1 MIKNELITSLRAALE
16 RDPDVNLHRYPI
28 QITFDG
34 TLRLSG
40 EVEHIAAKR
49 KIIQAA
55 RRLANSGRIED
66 HLDVMVGER
75 RTDDALR
82 QGVLR
87 ALTEEPAFHGLM
99 IGGPDM
105 EPPNEGDW
113 MVASAEGTTV
123 HLEGKVNSLSHRRLA
138 EVLAWWVPG
147 TSRVENRMR
156 VYPPEEDNDDEISD
170 AVRIVLEKD
179 PSLDGEQI
187 SARTRE
193 RTVTLEGTVRTSEN
207 RRLAW
212 YDCWY
217 VPGVHAVENH
227 LRVRSA

>member
-1 MIKNELITSLRAALE
+1 MIKNELVTSLRAALE

-28 QITFDG
+28 EIRFDG
-34 TLRLSG
+34 TLHLAG

-49 KIIQAA
+49 KIMQIA

-66 HLDVMVGER
+66 QLDIVVGER

-87 ALTEEPAFHGLM
+87 ALTEEPAFHGLS

-105 EPPNEGDW
+105 DHPAESDW
-113 MVASAEGTTV
+113 ITVSAVGATV
-123 HLEGKVNSLSHRRLA
+123 HLEGRVNSLSHRRLA

-147 TSRVENRMR
+147 TARVENRLR
-156 VYPPEEDNDDEISD
+156 VYPPEEDNDDEITD
-170 AVRIVLEKD
+170 AVRIILEKD
-179 PSLDGEQI
+179 PSLDGEEI
-187 SARTRE
+187 RARTRE
-193 RTVTLEGTVRTSEN
+193 RTVTLEGTVRTREN
-207 RRLAW
+207 SRIAW

-217 VPGVHAVENH
+217 IPGVHQVDNR
-227 LRVRSA
+227 LQVRQT